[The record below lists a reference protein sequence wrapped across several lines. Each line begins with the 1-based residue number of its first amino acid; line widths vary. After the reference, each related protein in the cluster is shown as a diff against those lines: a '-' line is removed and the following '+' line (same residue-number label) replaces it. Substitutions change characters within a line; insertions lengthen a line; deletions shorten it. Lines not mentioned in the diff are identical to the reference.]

1 MARKHGK
8 RPDENAD
15 TFAAEMRVLI
25 GERWGVLWATMP
37 AALAGEDIEGVHDV
51 RVASRRLRAAM
62 DVGVGCFPAGW
73 YKPLHR
79 SAKEITRALGEV
91 RDRDVLAA
99 ALVAERDAAPVAERP
114 GIQRLIDRVEAERT
128 AARAAMEAFIFEV
141 VGGSLPRETER
152 RFGPEAAAPADVLAI
167 ATGRAPG
174 DDAA

>member
-1 MARKHGK
+1 MARKRRK
-8 RPDENAD
+8 RPDESAN
-15 TFAAEMRVLI
+15 TFAAEMRLLI

-62 DVGVGCFPAGW
+62 DVAVECFPAGW

-99 ALVAERDAAPVAERP
+99 ALAAERDAAPVAERP

-128 AARAAMEAFIFEV
+128 TARAAMEAFILGV
-141 VGGSLPRETER
+141 VGGSLPGETER
-152 RFGPEAAAPADVLAI
+152 RFGPAAAVPAELLAI
-167 ATGRAPG
+167 AAGRAPE